1 MTQKLELIFE
11 KERDTKNTVR
21 YAEIGDVPNI
31 GTIYIQKHAVAKTG
45 LKDRIK
51 VTVEPDQI

>member
-1 MTQKLELIFE
+1 MTKKLELIFE

-21 YAEIGDVPNI
+21 YAEVGAVPNI
-31 GTIYIQKHAVAKTG
+31 GIIYIQKHAIAKAG

-51 VTVEPDQI
+51 VTVESEPE